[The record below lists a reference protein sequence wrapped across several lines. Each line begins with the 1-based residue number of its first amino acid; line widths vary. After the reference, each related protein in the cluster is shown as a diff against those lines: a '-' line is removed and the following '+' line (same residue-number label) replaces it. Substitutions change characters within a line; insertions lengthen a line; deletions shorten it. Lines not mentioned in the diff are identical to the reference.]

1 MDIIIM
7 INVVILVSPPRTV
20 NAILETAERT
30 DRRPNVDAHG
40 VNAARGVLII
50 ANGEAPKTITITMVH
65 LLLVLAITTIT
76 IIMAHPL
83 TIITTTTITVEVLR
97 AKALRVEALRAEVL
111 RAEVLKAGRAVKIT
125 TVERLDQKWR
135 STSKQTNC
143 KWFCTA
149 PWAS

>member
-1 MDIIIM
+1 
-7 INVVILVSPPRTV
+7 
-20 NAILETAERT
+20 
-30 DRRPNVDAHG
+30 
-40 VNAARGVLII
+40 
-50 ANGEAPKTITITMVH
+50 MVH

-76 IIMAHPL
+76 IIIMAHPL

-135 STSKQTNC
+135 STSKQTSELTNH
-143 KWFCTA
+143 
-149 PWAS
+149 